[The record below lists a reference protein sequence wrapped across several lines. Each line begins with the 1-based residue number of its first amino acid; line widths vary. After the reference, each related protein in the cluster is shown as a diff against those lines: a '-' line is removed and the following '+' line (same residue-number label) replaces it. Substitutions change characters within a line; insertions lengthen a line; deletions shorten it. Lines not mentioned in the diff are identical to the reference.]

1 MRVQLGPRVYWS
13 IQWRTEEAEQQWC
26 CRQLHWQGASSSW
39 HVYSRQFP
47 SKKTL
52 NWPRP
57 LKGSSQAVGC
67 RLKTQTAITL
77 KKTRGISTCCLW
89 CWQEECR
96 QQHWGWKKCKRKIIV
111 AQTVKRLPLGTSSL
125 VIYTWSISAS
135 WQWEKVSLGW
145 HCFPIYKLGSTLD
158 NESCILVP
166 TLIIT
171 GFKVI
176 LVPEIFAVKE
186 TALLTSFYYYW
197 SQHLDLQ

>member
-1 MRVQLGPRVYWS
+1 MRVQPGPRVYWS
-13 IQWRTEEAEQQWC
+13 IQWRTEEEQQWC
-26 CRQLHWQGASSSW
+26 CRRWHWQGASSSW

-111 AQTVKRLPLGTSSL
+111 AQTVKRLPLLRYFFSGYL
-125 VIYTWSISAS
+125 HMIH
-135 WQWEKVSLGW
+135 K
-145 HCFPIYKLGSTLD
+145 
-158 NESCILVP
+158 CILAMGKG
-166 TLIIT
+166 LS
-171 GFKVI
+171 GM
-176 LVPEIFAVKE
+176 
-186 TALLTSFYYYW
+186 ALFS
-197 SQHLDLQ
+197 HLQTRLCSW

>member
-1 MRVQLGPRVYWS
+1 MRVQPGPRVYWS
-13 IQWRTEEAEQQWC
+13 IQWRTEEEQQWC
-26 CRQLHWQGASSSW
+26 CRRLHWQGASSSW

-135 WQWEKVSLGW
+135 WQWEKVS
-145 HCFPIYKLGSTLD
+145 
-158 NESCILVP
+158 VM
-166 TLIIT
+166 
-171 GFKVI
+171 
-176 LVPEIFAVKE
+176 
-186 TALLTSFYYYW
+186 ALFS
-197 SQHLDLQ
+197 HLQTRLCSW

>member
-13 IQWRTEEAEQQWC
+13 IQWRTEEEQQWC

-52 NWPRP
+52 NCPRP

-145 HCFPIYKLGSTLD
+145 HCFPIYKLGSALD